1 MVSCSAI
8 FHPHDVAF
16 LLIDYKGGGMANL
29 FKDLP
34 HLLGTITN
42 LDGAQSM
49 RALVSINAELK
60 RRQRLFAENDVNHIN
75 QYQKKYKL
83 GEVSEPMPH
92 LFLISDEFAELKT
105 NQPDFMK
112 ELVSTA
118 RIGRSLGIHL
128 ILATQKPSGVVDD
141 QIWSNSRF
149 KLALKVADRSDSMEM
164 LKTPDAAEIT
174 QVGRGY
180 LQVGNNE
187 VYELFQSAWSGADY
201 QPDKDEQGIED
212 HTIYAINDIGQY
224 EILNEDLSGLDQAE
238 SIKEVPSELQAIVSK
253 LKALTERLSIQALP
267 QPWLPPLSK
276 EIFLQDLRPQGFK
289 DLWGQASGLVARLG
303 MVDIPSRQSQ
313 EVLEHDFEKDGHIA
327 LFSSPGM
334 GKSTFVQTLVMDL
347 ARQLTPEELHFYLL
361 DFGTNGLLPLR
372 DLPHTADL
380 LMAEDTEKLTKFM
393 RRIKDELAQR
403 KAAFS
408 RYAVPNLTLYR
419 QASGDELPV
428 IFLVLDNFD
437 GLKEA
442 SLGAEMET
450 LLQTLAREGASLGI
464 YLVLTAGRSG
474 ALRPGL
480 QASLKTRLALKLTDD
495 VESRTIVGRHQHV
508 MEEVPGRGLVHLE
521 EVEVFQV
528 ALPAYAKDS
537 FGLVQAVQ
545 DEAKSMAASWTGRRP
560 EGIPVMPES
569 LTFEEF
575 AGLASVQEAV
585 AGGELPIGLDFENV
599 ESVGL
604 NIGAMKHLLVFG
616 DQLSTVGRVMKH
628 IVTYSLSLLSEKEII
643 YVSSEQSSFNFT
655 SETIDRVIT
664 TEIGVEKL
672 LFQEIQQRK
681 TQSIRKVSFC
691 IIPDIIAFLEQ
702 TKMSYTDFIKL
713 YQESLKVGVQLII
726 GAQKSSLLKTD
737 LSIKYIKENLVT
749 AIVAQRLY
757 DQSIVQHKMTS
768 REETLKVDEVYLYHD
783 QDYQKVKISKQV
795 AE

>member
-1 MVSCSAI
+1 
-8 FHPHDVAF
+8 
-16 LLIDYKGGGMANL
+16 
-29 FKDLP
+29 
-34 HLLGTITN
+34 
-42 LDGAQSM
+42 
-49 RALVSINAELK
+49 
-60 RRQRLFAENDVNHIN
+60 
-75 QYQKKYKL
+75 
-83 GEVSEPMPH
+83 
-92 LFLISDEFAELKT
+92 
-105 NQPDFMK
+105 
-112 ELVSTA
+112 
-118 RIGRSLGIHL
+118 
-128 ILATQKPSGVVDD
+128 
-141 QIWSNSRF
+141 
-149 KLALKVADRSDSMEM
+149 
-164 LKTPDAAEIT
+164 
-174 QVGRGY
+174 
-180 LQVGNNE
+180 
-187 VYELFQSAWSGADY
+187 
-201 QPDKDEQGIED
+201 DKDEQGIED

-303 MVDIPSRQSQ
+303 MVDIPSCQSQ

-393 RRIKDELAQR
+393 RRIKDELAKR

-474 ALRPGL
+474 ALRPAL

-508 MEEVPGRGLVHLE
+508 MEEVPGRGLVHLD

-545 DEAKSMAASWTGRRP
+545 DEAKTMAASWTGALP

-569 LTFEEF
+569 LSFEEF

-604 NIGAMKHLLVFG
+604 KLEEMKSLTYMSDNNEALQALTIHLMKGMNRFAGGQFRMLLDVHQEFEDYQSTFSTYVGDEHLIAEMAIKMIAEIEKRQASGEHTAWIIMITDFERFVELTKLTIEQWTVIYETAHKVGIYLMIGGHYPYLGTSVNAMPKLIRTKTPWTLFAMRIS
-616 DQLSTVGRVMKH
+616 DQS
-628 IVTYSLSLLSEKEII
+628 
-643 YVSSEQSSFNFT
+643 
-655 SETIDRVIT
+655 
-664 TEIGVEKL
+664 
-672 LFQEIQQRK
+672 
-681 TQSIRKVSFC
+681 
-691 IIPDIIAFLEQ
+691 FLE
-702 TKMSYTDFIKL
+702 
-713 YQESLKVGVQLII
+713 
-726 GAQKSSLLKTD
+726 KT
-737 LSIKYIKENLVT
+737 YN
-749 AIVAQRLY
+749 
-757 DQSIVQHKMTS
+757 S
-768 REETLKVDEVYLYHD
+768 REPYLDIDEVYIHNRK
-783 QDYQKVKISKQV
+783 QYQKLKISREKG
-795 AE
+795 E

>member
-1 MVSCSAI
+1 M
-8 FHPHDVAF
+8 
-16 LLIDYKGGGMANL
+16 
-29 FKDLP
+29 
-34 HLLGTITN
+34 
-42 LDGAQSM
+42 
-49 RALVSINAELK
+49 
-60 RRQRLFAENDVNHIN
+60 
-75 QYQKKYKL
+75 
-83 GEVSEPMPH
+83 
-92 LFLISDEFAELKT
+92 
-105 NQPDFMK
+105 
-112 ELVSTA
+112 
-118 RIGRSLGIHL
+118 
-128 ILATQKPSGVVDD
+128 KPSGVVDD

-393 RRIKDELAQR
+393 RRIKEELAKR

-569 LTFEEF
+569 LSFEEF

-604 NIGAMKHLLVFG
+604 KLEEMKSLTYMSDNNEALQTLTIHLMKGMNRFAGGQFRMLLDVHQEFEDYQSTFSTYVG
-616 DQLSTVGRVMKH
+616 DEHLIAEMAVKM
-628 IVTYSLSLLSEKEII
+628 IAEIEKRQASGVHTAWIIMITDFERFVELTKLTIEQWTII
-643 YVSSEQSSFNFT
+643 YETAYKVGIYLMIGGHYPYLGTSVNAMPKLIRTKTPWTLFAMRISDQS
-655 SETIDRVIT
+655 
-664 TEIGVEKL
+664 
-672 LFQEIQQRK
+672 
-681 TQSIRKVSFC
+681 
-691 IIPDIIAFLEQ
+691 FLE
-702 TKMSYTDFIKL
+702 
-713 YQESLKVGVQLII
+713 
-726 GAQKSSLLKTD
+726 KT
-737 LSIKYIKENLVT
+737 YN
-749 AIVAQRLY
+749 
-757 DQSIVQHKMTS
+757 S
-768 REETLKVDEVYLYHD
+768 REPYLDIDEVYIHNRK
-783 QDYQKVKISKQV
+783 QYQKLKISREKG
-795 AE
+795 E

>member
-1 MVSCSAI
+1 M
-8 FHPHDVAF
+8 
-16 LLIDYKGGGMANL
+16 
-29 FKDLP
+29 
-34 HLLGTITN
+34 
-42 LDGAQSM
+42 
-49 RALVSINAELK
+49 
-60 RRQRLFAENDVNHIN
+60 
-75 QYQKKYKL
+75 
-83 GEVSEPMPH
+83 
-92 LFLISDEFAELKT
+92 
-105 NQPDFMK
+105 
-112 ELVSTA
+112 
-118 RIGRSLGIHL
+118 
-128 ILATQKPSGVVDD
+128 KPSGVVDD

-238 SIKEVPSELQAIVSK
+238 PIKEVPSELQAIVSK

-361 DFGTNGLLPLR
+361 DFGTNGLLPLI

-393 RRIKDELAQR
+393 RRIKEELAKR

-508 MEEVPGRGLVHLE
+508 MEEVPGRGLVHLD

-545 DEAKSMAASWTGRRP
+545 DEAKNMAASWTGRRP

-569 LTFEEF
+569 LSFEEF
-575 AGLASVQEAV
+575 AGLTSVQEAV

-604 NIGAMKHLLVFG
+604 KLEEMKSLTYMSDNNEALQTLTIHLMKGMNRFAGGQFRMLLDVHQEFEDYQSTFSTYVG
-616 DQLSTVGRVMKH
+616 DEHLIAEMAVKM
-628 IVTYSLSLLSEKEII
+628 IAEIEKRQASGVHTAWIIMITDFERFVELTKLTIEQWTII
-643 YVSSEQSSFNFT
+643 YETAYKVGIYLMIGGHYPYLGTSVNAMPKLIRTKTPWTLFAMRISDQS
-655 SETIDRVIT
+655 
-664 TEIGVEKL
+664 
-672 LFQEIQQRK
+672 
-681 TQSIRKVSFC
+681 
-691 IIPDIIAFLEQ
+691 FLE
-702 TKMSYTDFIKL
+702 
-713 YQESLKVGVQLII
+713 
-726 GAQKSSLLKTD
+726 KT
-737 LSIKYIKENLVT
+737 YN
-749 AIVAQRLY
+749 
-757 DQSIVQHKMTS
+757 S
-768 REETLKVDEVYLYHD
+768 REPYLDIDEVYIHNRK
-783 QDYQKVKISKQV
+783 QYQKLKISREKG
-795 AE
+795 E

>member
-1 MVSCSAI
+1 
-8 FHPHDVAF
+8 
-16 LLIDYKGGGMANL
+16 
-29 FKDLP
+29 
-34 HLLGTITN
+34 
-42 LDGAQSM
+42 
-49 RALVSINAELK
+49 
-60 RRQRLFAENDVNHIN
+60 
-75 QYQKKYKL
+75 
-83 GEVSEPMPH
+83 
-92 LFLISDEFAELKT
+92 
-105 NQPDFMK
+105 
-112 ELVSTA
+112 
-118 RIGRSLGIHL
+118 
-128 ILATQKPSGVVDD
+128 
-141 QIWSNSRF
+141 
-149 KLALKVADRSDSMEM
+149 
-164 LKTPDAAEIT
+164 
-174 QVGRGY
+174 
-180 LQVGNNE
+180 
-187 VYELFQSAWSGADY
+187 FQSAWSGADY

-289 DLWGQASGLVARLG
+289 DLWGEASGLVARLG

-313 EVLEHDFEKDGHIA
+313 EVLEHDFEKDGHMA

-347 ARQLTPEELHFYLL
+347 ARQLTPDELHIYLL

-508 MEEVPGRGLVHLE
+508 MEEVPGRGLVHLD

-569 LTFEEF
+569 LSFEEF

-604 NIGAMKHLLVFG
+604 KLEEMKSLTYMSDNNEALQTLTIHLMKGMNRFAGGQFRMLLDVHQEFEDYQSTFSTYVGDEHLIAEMAIKMIAEIEKRQVSGEHTAWIIMITDFERFVELTKLTIEQWTVIYETAHKVGIYLMIGGQYPYLGTSVNAMPKLIRTKTPWTLFAMRIS
-616 DQLSTVGRVMKH
+616 DQS
-628 IVTYSLSLLSEKEII
+628 
-643 YVSSEQSSFNFT
+643 
-655 SETIDRVIT
+655 
-664 TEIGVEKL
+664 
-672 LFQEIQQRK
+672 
-681 TQSIRKVSFC
+681 
-691 IIPDIIAFLEQ
+691 FLE
-702 TKMSYTDFIKL
+702 
-713 YQESLKVGVQLII
+713 
-726 GAQKSSLLKTD
+726 KT
-737 LSIKYIKENLVT
+737 YN
-749 AIVAQRLY
+749 
-757 DQSIVQHKMTS
+757 S
-768 REETLKVDEVYLYHD
+768 REPYLDIDEVYIHNRK
-783 QDYQKVKISKQV
+783 QYQKLKISREKG
-795 AE
+795 E

>member
-1 MVSCSAI
+1 M
-8 FHPHDVAF
+8 
-16 LLIDYKGGGMANL
+16 
-29 FKDLP
+29 
-34 HLLGTITN
+34 
-42 LDGAQSM
+42 
-49 RALVSINAELK
+49 
-60 RRQRLFAENDVNHIN
+60 
-75 QYQKKYKL
+75 
-83 GEVSEPMPH
+83 
-92 LFLISDEFAELKT
+92 
-105 NQPDFMK
+105 
-112 ELVSTA
+112 
-118 RIGRSLGIHL
+118 
-128 ILATQKPSGVVDD
+128 
-141 QIWSNSRF
+141 
-149 KLALKVADRSDSMEM
+149 
-164 LKTPDAAEIT
+164 
-174 QVGRGY
+174 
-180 LQVGNNE
+180 
-187 VYELFQSAWSGADY
+187 
-201 QPDKDEQGIED
+201 
-212 HTIYAINDIGQY
+212 
-224 EILNEDLSGLDQAE
+224 
-238 SIKEVPSELQAIVSK
+238 
-253 LKALTERLSIQALP
+253 
-267 QPWLPPLSK
+267 
-276 EIFLQDLRPQGFK
+276 
-289 DLWGQASGLVARLG
+289 WGQASGLVARLG

-393 RRIKDELAQR
+393 RRIKEELAKR

-508 MEEVPGRGLVHLE
+508 MEEVPGRGLVHLD

-545 DEAKSMAASWTGRRP
+545 DEAKTMAASWTGRRP

>member
-1 MVSCSAI
+1 
-8 FHPHDVAF
+8 
-16 LLIDYKGGGMANL
+16 
-29 FKDLP
+29 
-34 HLLGTITN
+34 
-42 LDGAQSM
+42 
-49 RALVSINAELK
+49 
-60 RRQRLFAENDVNHIN
+60 
-75 QYQKKYKL
+75 
-83 GEVSEPMPH
+83 
-92 LFLISDEFAELKT
+92 
-105 NQPDFMK
+105 
-112 ELVSTA
+112 
-118 RIGRSLGIHL
+118 IGRSLGIHL

-393 RRIKDELAQR
+393 RRIKEELAKR

-508 MEEVPGRGLVHLE
+508 MEEVPGRGLVHLD

-537 FGLVQAVQ
+537 FDLVQAVQ

-569 LTFEEF
+569 LSFEEF

-604 NIGAMKHLLVFG
+604 KLEEMKSLTYMSDNNEALQTLTIHLMKGMNRFAGGQFRMLLDVHQEFEDYQSTFSTYVGDEHLIAEMAVKMIAEIEKRQASGVHTAWIIMITDFERFVELTKLTIEQWTVIYETAYKVGIYLMIGGHYPYLGTSVNAMPKLIRTKTPWTLFAMRIS
-616 DQLSTVGRVMKH
+616 DQS
-628 IVTYSLSLLSEKEII
+628 
-643 YVSSEQSSFNFT
+643 
-655 SETIDRVIT
+655 
-664 TEIGVEKL
+664 
-672 LFQEIQQRK
+672 
-681 TQSIRKVSFC
+681 
-691 IIPDIIAFLEQ
+691 FLE
-702 TKMSYTDFIKL
+702 
-713 YQESLKVGVQLII
+713 
-726 GAQKSSLLKTD
+726 KT
-737 LSIKYIKENLVT
+737 YN
-749 AIVAQRLY
+749 
-757 DQSIVQHKMTS
+757 S
-768 REETLKVDEVYLYHD
+768 REPYLDIDEVYIHNRK
-783 QDYQKVKISKQV
+783 QYQKLKISREKG
-795 AE
+795 E

>member
-1 MVSCSAI
+1 
-8 FHPHDVAF
+8 
-16 LLIDYKGGGMANL
+16 
-29 FKDLP
+29 
-34 HLLGTITN
+34 
-42 LDGAQSM
+42 
-49 RALVSINAELK
+49 
-60 RRQRLFAENDVNHIN
+60 
-75 QYQKKYKL
+75 
-83 GEVSEPMPH
+83 
-92 LFLISDEFAELKT
+92 
-105 NQPDFMK
+105 
-112 ELVSTA
+112 
-118 RIGRSLGIHL
+118 
-128 ILATQKPSGVVDD
+128 SGVVDD

-238 SIKEVPSELQAIVSK
+238 SIKEVPSELQAIVGK

-393 RRIKDELAQR
+393 RRIKEELAKR

-508 MEEVPGRGLVHLE
+508 MEEVPGRGLVHLD

-569 LTFEEF
+569 LSFEEF

-604 NIGAMKHLLVFG
+604 KLEEMKSLTYMSDNNEALQTLTIHLMKGMNRFAGGQFRMLLDVHQEFEDYQSTFSTYVG
-616 DQLSTVGRVMKH
+616 DEHLIAEMAVKM
-628 IVTYSLSLLSEKEII
+628 IAEIEKRQASGVHTAWIIMITDFERFVELTKLTIEQWTII
-643 YVSSEQSSFNFT
+643 YETAYKVGIYLMIGGHYPYLGTSVNAMPKLIRTKTPWTLFAMRISDQS
-655 SETIDRVIT
+655 
-664 TEIGVEKL
+664 
-672 LFQEIQQRK
+672 
-681 TQSIRKVSFC
+681 
-691 IIPDIIAFLEQ
+691 FLE
-702 TKMSYTDFIKL
+702 
-713 YQESLKVGVQLII
+713 
-726 GAQKSSLLKTD
+726 KT
-737 LSIKYIKENLVT
+737 YN
-749 AIVAQRLY
+749 
-757 DQSIVQHKMTS
+757 S
-768 REETLKVDEVYLYHD
+768 REPYLDIDEVYIHNRK
-783 QDYQKVKISKQV
+783 QYQKLKISREKG
-795 AE
+795 E

>member
-1 MVSCSAI
+1 
-8 FHPHDVAF
+8 
-16 LLIDYKGGGMANL
+16 
-29 FKDLP
+29 
-34 HLLGTITN
+34 
-42 LDGAQSM
+42 
-49 RALVSINAELK
+49 
-60 RRQRLFAENDVNHIN
+60 
-75 QYQKKYKL
+75 
-83 GEVSEPMPH
+83 
-92 LFLISDEFAELKT
+92 
-105 NQPDFMK
+105 
-112 ELVSTA
+112 
-118 RIGRSLGIHL
+118 
-128 ILATQKPSGVVDD
+128 
-141 QIWSNSRF
+141 
-149 KLALKVADRSDSMEM
+149 
-164 LKTPDAAEIT
+164 
-174 QVGRGY
+174 
-180 LQVGNNE
+180 
-187 VYELFQSAWSGADY
+187 
-201 QPDKDEQGIED
+201 
-212 HTIYAINDIGQY
+212 
-224 EILNEDLSGLDQAE
+224 
-238 SIKEVPSELQAIVSK
+238 
-253 LKALTERLSIQALP
+253 
-267 QPWLPPLSK
+267 
-276 EIFLQDLRPQGFK
+276 
-289 DLWGQASGLVARLG
+289 
-303 MVDIPSRQSQ
+303 
-313 EVLEHDFEKDGHIA
+313 
-327 LFSSPGM
+327 M

-393 RRIKDELAQR
+393 RRIKDELAKR

-508 MEEVPGRGLVHLE
+508 MEEVPGRGLVHLD

-569 LTFEEF
+569 LSFEEF
-575 AGLASVQEAV
+575 AGLASVREAV

-599 ESVGL
+599 ESIGL

-628 IVTYSLSLLSEKEII
+628 IVTYSLSLLPEKEIV
-643 YVSSEQSSFNFT
+643 YVSSEQSTFNFT

-681 TQSIRKVSFC
+681 IQSIRKVSFC

-795 AE
+795 VE

>member
-1 MVSCSAI
+1 
-8 FHPHDVAF
+8 
-16 LLIDYKGGGMANL
+16 
-29 FKDLP
+29 
-34 HLLGTITN
+34 
-42 LDGAQSM
+42 
-49 RALVSINAELK
+49 
-60 RRQRLFAENDVNHIN
+60 
-75 QYQKKYKL
+75 
-83 GEVSEPMPH
+83 
-92 LFLISDEFAELKT
+92 
-105 NQPDFMK
+105 
-112 ELVSTA
+112 
-118 RIGRSLGIHL
+118 
-128 ILATQKPSGVVDD
+128 
-141 QIWSNSRF
+141 
-149 KLALKVADRSDSMEM
+149 
-164 LKTPDAAEIT
+164 
-174 QVGRGY
+174 
-180 LQVGNNE
+180 
-187 VYELFQSAWSGADY
+187 
-201 QPDKDEQGIED
+201 
-212 HTIYAINDIGQY
+212 
-224 EILNEDLSGLDQAE
+224 
-238 SIKEVPSELQAIVSK
+238 
-253 LKALTERLSIQALP
+253 
-267 QPWLPPLSK
+267 
-276 EIFLQDLRPQGFK
+276 
-289 DLWGQASGLVARLG
+289 
-303 MVDIPSRQSQ
+303 
-313 EVLEHDFEKDGHIA
+313 
-327 LFSSPGM
+327 M

-393 RRIKDELAQR
+393 RRIKEELAKR

-508 MEEVPGRGLVHLE
+508 MEEVPGRGLVHLD

-569 LTFEEF
+569 LSFEEF

-604 NIGAMKHLLVFG
+604 KLEEMKSLTYMSDNNEALQTLTIHLMKGMNRFAGGQFRMLLDVHQEFEDYQSTFSTYVGDEHLIAEMAVKMIAEIEKRQASGVHTAWIIMITDFERFVELTKLTIEQWTVIYETAYKVGIYLMIGGHYPYLGTSVNAMPKLIRTKTPWTLFAMRIS
-616 DQLSTVGRVMKH
+616 DQS
-628 IVTYSLSLLSEKEII
+628 
-643 YVSSEQSSFNFT
+643 
-655 SETIDRVIT
+655 
-664 TEIGVEKL
+664 
-672 LFQEIQQRK
+672 
-681 TQSIRKVSFC
+681 
-691 IIPDIIAFLEQ
+691 FLE
-702 TKMSYTDFIKL
+702 
-713 YQESLKVGVQLII
+713 
-726 GAQKSSLLKTD
+726 KT
-737 LSIKYIKENLVT
+737 YN
-749 AIVAQRLY
+749 
-757 DQSIVQHKMTS
+757 S
-768 REETLKVDEVYLYHD
+768 REPYLDIDEVYIHNRK
-783 QDYQKVKISKQV
+783 QYQKLKISREKG
-795 AE
+795 E

>member
-1 MVSCSAI
+1 M
-8 FHPHDVAF
+8 
-16 LLIDYKGGGMANL
+16 
-29 FKDLP
+29 
-34 HLLGTITN
+34 
-42 LDGAQSM
+42 
-49 RALVSINAELK
+49 
-60 RRQRLFAENDVNHIN
+60 
-75 QYQKKYKL
+75 
-83 GEVSEPMPH
+83 
-92 LFLISDEFAELKT
+92 
-105 NQPDFMK
+105 
-112 ELVSTA
+112 
-118 RIGRSLGIHL
+118 
-128 ILATQKPSGVVDD
+128 
-141 QIWSNSRF
+141 
-149 KLALKVADRSDSMEM
+149 
-164 LKTPDAAEIT
+164 
-174 QVGRGY
+174 
-180 LQVGNNE
+180 
-187 VYELFQSAWSGADY
+187 
-201 QPDKDEQGIED
+201 
-212 HTIYAINDIGQY
+212 
-224 EILNEDLSGLDQAE
+224 
-238 SIKEVPSELQAIVSK
+238 
-253 LKALTERLSIQALP
+253 TERLSIQALP

-393 RRIKDELAQR
+393 RRIKEELAKR

-569 LTFEEF
+569 LSFEEF

-604 NIGAMKHLLVFG
+604 KLEEMKSLTYMSDNNEALQTLTIHLMKGMNRFAGGQFRMLLDVHQEFEDYQSTFSTYVG
-616 DQLSTVGRVMKH
+616 DEHLIAEMAVKM
-628 IVTYSLSLLSEKEII
+628 IAEIEKRQASGVHTAWIIMITDFERFVELTKLTIEQWTII
-643 YVSSEQSSFNFT
+643 YETAYKVGIYLMIGGHYPYLGTSVNAMPKLIRTKTPWTLFAMRISDQS
-655 SETIDRVIT
+655 
-664 TEIGVEKL
+664 
-672 LFQEIQQRK
+672 
-681 TQSIRKVSFC
+681 
-691 IIPDIIAFLEQ
+691 FLE
-702 TKMSYTDFIKL
+702 
-713 YQESLKVGVQLII
+713 
-726 GAQKSSLLKTD
+726 KT
-737 LSIKYIKENLVT
+737 YN
-749 AIVAQRLY
+749 
-757 DQSIVQHKMTS
+757 S
-768 REETLKVDEVYLYHD
+768 REPYLDIDEVYIHNRK
-783 QDYQKVKISKQV
+783 QYQKLKISREKG
-795 AE
+795 E

>member
-1 MVSCSAI
+1 
-8 FHPHDVAF
+8 
-16 LLIDYKGGGMANL
+16 
-29 FKDLP
+29 
-34 HLLGTITN
+34 
-42 LDGAQSM
+42 
-49 RALVSINAELK
+49 
-60 RRQRLFAENDVNHIN
+60 
-75 QYQKKYKL
+75 
-83 GEVSEPMPH
+83 
-92 LFLISDEFAELKT
+92 
-105 NQPDFMK
+105 
-112 ELVSTA
+112 
-118 RIGRSLGIHL
+118 
-128 ILATQKPSGVVDD
+128 
-141 QIWSNSRF
+141 
-149 KLALKVADRSDSMEM
+149 
-164 LKTPDAAEIT
+164 
-174 QVGRGY
+174 
-180 LQVGNNE
+180 
-187 VYELFQSAWSGADY
+187 
-201 QPDKDEQGIED
+201 
-212 HTIYAINDIGQY
+212 
-224 EILNEDLSGLDQAE
+224 QAE

-393 RRIKDELAQR
+393 RRMKEELAKR

-474 ALRPGL
+474 ALRPAL

-508 MEEVPGRGLVHLE
+508 MEEVPGRGLVHLD

-569 LTFEEF
+569 LSFEEF

-604 NIGAMKHLLVFG
+604 KLEEMKSLTYMSDNNEALQTLTIHLMKGMNRFAGGQFRMLLDVHQEFEDYQSTFSTYVG
-616 DQLSTVGRVMKH
+616 DEHLIAEMAVKM
-628 IVTYSLSLLSEKEII
+628 IAEIEKRQASGVHTAWIIMITDFERFVELTKLTIEQWTII
-643 YVSSEQSSFNFT
+643 YETAYKVGIYLMIGGHYPYLGTSVNAMPKLIRTKTPWTLFAMRISDQS
-655 SETIDRVIT
+655 
-664 TEIGVEKL
+664 
-672 LFQEIQQRK
+672 
-681 TQSIRKVSFC
+681 
-691 IIPDIIAFLEQ
+691 FLE
-702 TKMSYTDFIKL
+702 
-713 YQESLKVGVQLII
+713 
-726 GAQKSSLLKTD
+726 KT
-737 LSIKYIKENLVT
+737 YN
-749 AIVAQRLY
+749 
-757 DQSIVQHKMTS
+757 S
-768 REETLKVDEVYLYHD
+768 REPYLDIDEVYIHNRK
-783 QDYQKVKISKQV
+783 QYQKLKISREKG
-795 AE
+795 E

>member
-1 MVSCSAI
+1 M
-8 FHPHDVAF
+8 
-16 LLIDYKGGGMANL
+16 
-29 FKDLP
+29 
-34 HLLGTITN
+34 
-42 LDGAQSM
+42 
-49 RALVSINAELK
+49 
-60 RRQRLFAENDVNHIN
+60 
-75 QYQKKYKL
+75 
-83 GEVSEPMPH
+83 
-92 LFLISDEFAELKT
+92 
-105 NQPDFMK
+105 
-112 ELVSTA
+112 
-118 RIGRSLGIHL
+118 
-128 ILATQKPSGVVDD
+128 KPSGVVDD

-276 EIFLQDLRPQGFK
+276 EIFLQDLRPQDFK

-393 RRIKDELAQR
+393 RRMKEELAKR

-495 VESRTIVGRHQHV
+495 IESRTIVGRHQHV

-569 LTFEEF
+569 LSFEEF
-575 AGLASVQEAV
+575 AGLTSVQEAV

-604 NIGAMKHLLVFG
+604 KLEEMKGLTYMSDNNEALQTLTIHLMKGMNRFAGGQFRMLLDVHQEFEEYQSTFSTYVGDEHLIAEMAIKMIAEIEKRQVSGEHTAWIIMITDFERFVELTKLTIEQWTVIYETAHKVGIYLMIGGHYPYLGTSVNAMPKLIRTKTPWTLFAMRIS
-616 DQLSTVGRVMKH
+616 DQS
-628 IVTYSLSLLSEKEII
+628 
-643 YVSSEQSSFNFT
+643 
-655 SETIDRVIT
+655 
-664 TEIGVEKL
+664 
-672 LFQEIQQRK
+672 
-681 TQSIRKVSFC
+681 
-691 IIPDIIAFLEQ
+691 FLE
-702 TKMSYTDFIKL
+702 
-713 YQESLKVGVQLII
+713 
-726 GAQKSSLLKTD
+726 KT
-737 LSIKYIKENLVT
+737 YN
-749 AIVAQRLY
+749 
-757 DQSIVQHKMTS
+757 S
-768 REETLKVDEVYLYHD
+768 REPYLDIDEVYIHNRK
-783 QDYQKVKISKQV
+783 QYQKLKISREKG
-795 AE
+795 E

>member
-1 MVSCSAI
+1 
-8 FHPHDVAF
+8 
-16 LLIDYKGGGMANL
+16 
-29 FKDLP
+29 
-34 HLLGTITN
+34 
-42 LDGAQSM
+42 
-49 RALVSINAELK
+49 
-60 RRQRLFAENDVNHIN
+60 
-75 QYQKKYKL
+75 
-83 GEVSEPMPH
+83 
-92 LFLISDEFAELKT
+92 
-105 NQPDFMK
+105 
-112 ELVSTA
+112 
-118 RIGRSLGIHL
+118 
-128 ILATQKPSGVVDD
+128 
-141 QIWSNSRF
+141 
-149 KLALKVADRSDSMEM
+149 
-164 LKTPDAAEIT
+164 
-174 QVGRGY
+174 
-180 LQVGNNE
+180 
-187 VYELFQSAWSGADY
+187 
-201 QPDKDEQGIED
+201 
-212 HTIYAINDIGQY
+212 
-224 EILNEDLSGLDQAE
+224 SGLDQAE

-393 RRIKDELAQR
+393 RRIKEELAKR

-508 MEEVPGRGLVHLE
+508 MEEVPGRGLVHLD

-545 DEAKSMAASWTGRRP
+545 DEAKTMAASWTGALP

-569 LTFEEF
+569 LSFEEF
-575 AGLASVQEAV
+575 SGLASVQEAV

-604 NIGAMKHLLVFG
+604 KLEEMKSLTYMSDNNEALQTLTIHLMKGMNRFAGGQFRMLLDVHQEFEDYQSTFSTYVGDEHLIAEMAVKMIAEIEKRQASGVHTAWIIMITDFERFVELTKLTIEQWTVIYETAYKVGIYLMIGGHYPYLGTSVNAMPKLIRTKTPWTLFAMRIS
-616 DQLSTVGRVMKH
+616 DQS
-628 IVTYSLSLLSEKEII
+628 
-643 YVSSEQSSFNFT
+643 
-655 SETIDRVIT
+655 
-664 TEIGVEKL
+664 
-672 LFQEIQQRK
+672 
-681 TQSIRKVSFC
+681 
-691 IIPDIIAFLEQ
+691 FLE
-702 TKMSYTDFIKL
+702 
-713 YQESLKVGVQLII
+713 
-726 GAQKSSLLKTD
+726 KT
-737 LSIKYIKENLVT
+737 YN
-749 AIVAQRLY
+749 
-757 DQSIVQHKMTS
+757 S
-768 REETLKVDEVYLYHD
+768 REPYLDIDEVYIHNRK
-783 QDYQKVKISKQV
+783 QYQKLKISREKG
-795 AE
+795 E

>member
-1 MVSCSAI
+1 
-8 FHPHDVAF
+8 
-16 LLIDYKGGGMANL
+16 
-29 FKDLP
+29 
-34 HLLGTITN
+34 
-42 LDGAQSM
+42 
-49 RALVSINAELK
+49 
-60 RRQRLFAENDVNHIN
+60 
-75 QYQKKYKL
+75 
-83 GEVSEPMPH
+83 
-92 LFLISDEFAELKT
+92 
-105 NQPDFMK
+105 
-112 ELVSTA
+112 
-118 RIGRSLGIHL
+118 
-128 ILATQKPSGVVDD
+128 
-141 QIWSNSRF
+141 
-149 KLALKVADRSDSMEM
+149 
-164 LKTPDAAEIT
+164 
-174 QVGRGY
+174 
-180 LQVGNNE
+180 
-187 VYELFQSAWSGADY
+187 
-201 QPDKDEQGIED
+201 
-212 HTIYAINDIGQY
+212 
-224 EILNEDLSGLDQAE
+224 LSGLDQAE

-253 LKALTERLSIQALP
+253 LKALTERLSIQALL

-393 RRIKDELAQR
+393 RRMKEELAQR

-508 MEEVPGRGLVHLE
+508 MEEVPGRGLVPLD

-569 LTFEEF
+569 LSFEEF

-604 NIGAMKHLLVFG
+604 KLEEMKSLTYMSDNNEALQTLTIHLMKGMNRFAGGQFRMLLDVHQEFEDYQSTFSTYVGDEHLIAEMAVKMIAEIEKRQASGVHTAWIIMITDFERFVELTKLTIEQWTVIYETAYKVGIYLMIGGHYSYLGTSVNAMPKLIRTKTPWTLFAMRIS
-616 DQLSTVGRVMKH
+616 DQS
-628 IVTYSLSLLSEKEII
+628 
-643 YVSSEQSSFNFT
+643 
-655 SETIDRVIT
+655 
-664 TEIGVEKL
+664 
-672 LFQEIQQRK
+672 
-681 TQSIRKVSFC
+681 
-691 IIPDIIAFLEQ
+691 FLE
-702 TKMSYTDFIKL
+702 
-713 YQESLKVGVQLII
+713 
-726 GAQKSSLLKTD
+726 KT
-737 LSIKYIKENLVT
+737 YN
-749 AIVAQRLY
+749 
-757 DQSIVQHKMTS
+757 S
-768 REETLKVDEVYLYHD
+768 REPYLDIDEVYIHNRK
-783 QDYQKVKISKQV
+783 QYQKLKISREKG
-795 AE
+795 E

>member
-1 MVSCSAI
+1 
-8 FHPHDVAF
+8 
-16 LLIDYKGGGMANL
+16 
-29 FKDLP
+29 
-34 HLLGTITN
+34 
-42 LDGAQSM
+42 
-49 RALVSINAELK
+49 
-60 RRQRLFAENDVNHIN
+60 
-75 QYQKKYKL
+75 
-83 GEVSEPMPH
+83 
-92 LFLISDEFAELKT
+92 
-105 NQPDFMK
+105 
-112 ELVSTA
+112 
-118 RIGRSLGIHL
+118 
-128 ILATQKPSGVVDD
+128 
-141 QIWSNSRF
+141 
-149 KLALKVADRSDSMEM
+149 
-164 LKTPDAAEIT
+164 
-174 QVGRGY
+174 
-180 LQVGNNE
+180 
-187 VYELFQSAWSGADY
+187 
-201 QPDKDEQGIED
+201 
-212 HTIYAINDIGQY
+212 
-224 EILNEDLSGLDQAE
+224 
-238 SIKEVPSELQAIVSK
+238 
-253 LKALTERLSIQALP
+253 
-267 QPWLPPLSK
+267 
-276 EIFLQDLRPQGFK
+276 FK

-393 RRIKDELAQR
+393 RRMKDELAQR

-508 MEEVPGRGLVHLE
+508 MEEVPGRGLVHLD

-569 LTFEEF
+569 LSFEEF
-575 AGLASVQEAV
+575 SGLASVREAV

-604 NIGAMKHLLVFG
+604 KLEEMKGLTYMSDNNEALQTLTIHLMKGMNRFAGGQFRMLLDVHQEFEEYQSTFSTYVGDEHLIAEMAIKMIAEIEKRQVSGEHTAWIIMITDFERFVELTKLTIEQWTVIYETAHKVGIYLMIGGHYPYLGTSVNAMPKLIRTKTPWTLFAMRIS
-616 DQLSTVGRVMKH
+616 DQS
-628 IVTYSLSLLSEKEII
+628 
-643 YVSSEQSSFNFT
+643 
-655 SETIDRVIT
+655 
-664 TEIGVEKL
+664 
-672 LFQEIQQRK
+672 
-681 TQSIRKVSFC
+681 
-691 IIPDIIAFLEQ
+691 FLE
-702 TKMSYTDFIKL
+702 
-713 YQESLKVGVQLII
+713 
-726 GAQKSSLLKTD
+726 KT
-737 LSIKYIKENLVT
+737 YN
-749 AIVAQRLY
+749 
-757 DQSIVQHKMTS
+757 S
-768 REETLKVDEVYLYHD
+768 REPYLDIDEVYIHNRK
-783 QDYQKVKISKQV
+783 QYQKLKISREKG
-795 AE
+795 E

>member
-1 MVSCSAI
+1 
-8 FHPHDVAF
+8 
-16 LLIDYKGGGMANL
+16 
-29 FKDLP
+29 
-34 HLLGTITN
+34 
-42 LDGAQSM
+42 
-49 RALVSINAELK
+49 
-60 RRQRLFAENDVNHIN
+60 
-75 QYQKKYKL
+75 
-83 GEVSEPMPH
+83 MPH

-393 RRIKDELAQR
+393 RRIKEELAKR

-569 LTFEEF
+569 LSFEEF

-604 NIGAMKHLLVFG
+604 KLEEMKSLTYMSDNNEALQTLTIHLMKGMNRFAGGQFRMLLDVHQEFEDYQSTFSTYVG
-616 DQLSTVGRVMKH
+616 DEHLIAEMAVKM
-628 IVTYSLSLLSEKEII
+628 IAEIEKRQASGVHTAWIIMITDFERFVELTKLTIEQWTII
-643 YVSSEQSSFNFT
+643 YETAYKVGIYLMIGGHYPYLGTSVNAMPKLIRTKTPWTLFAMRISDQS
-655 SETIDRVIT
+655 
-664 TEIGVEKL
+664 
-672 LFQEIQQRK
+672 
-681 TQSIRKVSFC
+681 
-691 IIPDIIAFLEQ
+691 FLE
-702 TKMSYTDFIKL
+702 
-713 YQESLKVGVQLII
+713 
-726 GAQKSSLLKTD
+726 KT
-737 LSIKYIKENLVT
+737 YN
-749 AIVAQRLY
+749 
-757 DQSIVQHKMTS
+757 S
-768 REETLKVDEVYLYHD
+768 REPYLDIDEVYIHNRK
-783 QDYQKVKISKQV
+783 QYQKLKISREKG
-795 AE
+795 E

>member
-1 MVSCSAI
+1 
-8 FHPHDVAF
+8 
-16 LLIDYKGGGMANL
+16 
-29 FKDLP
+29 
-34 HLLGTITN
+34 
-42 LDGAQSM
+42 
-49 RALVSINAELK
+49 
-60 RRQRLFAENDVNHIN
+60 
-75 QYQKKYKL
+75 
-83 GEVSEPMPH
+83 
-92 LFLISDEFAELKT
+92 
-105 NQPDFMK
+105 
-112 ELVSTA
+112 
-118 RIGRSLGIHL
+118 
-128 ILATQKPSGVVDD
+128 
-141 QIWSNSRF
+141 
-149 KLALKVADRSDSMEM
+149 
-164 LKTPDAAEIT
+164 
-174 QVGRGY
+174 
-180 LQVGNNE
+180 
-187 VYELFQSAWSGADY
+187 
-201 QPDKDEQGIED
+201 EQGIED

-393 RRIKDELAQR
+393 RRIKEELAKR

-569 LTFEEF
+569 LSFEEF

-604 NIGAMKHLLVFG
+604 KLEEMKSLTYMSDNNEALQTLTIHLMKGMNRFAGGQFRMLLDVHQEFEDYQSTFSTYVG
-616 DQLSTVGRVMKH
+616 DEHLIAEMAVKM
-628 IVTYSLSLLSEKEII
+628 IAEIEKRQASGVHTAWIIMITDFERFVELTKLTIEQWTII
-643 YVSSEQSSFNFT
+643 YETAYKVGIYLMIGGHYPYLGTSVNAMPKLIRTKTPWTLFAMRISDQS
-655 SETIDRVIT
+655 
-664 TEIGVEKL
+664 
-672 LFQEIQQRK
+672 
-681 TQSIRKVSFC
+681 
-691 IIPDIIAFLEQ
+691 FLE
-702 TKMSYTDFIKL
+702 
-713 YQESLKVGVQLII
+713 
-726 GAQKSSLLKTD
+726 KT
-737 LSIKYIKENLVT
+737 YN
-749 AIVAQRLY
+749 
-757 DQSIVQHKMTS
+757 S
-768 REETLKVDEVYLYHD
+768 REPYLDIDEVYIHNRK
-783 QDYQKVKISKQV
+783 QYQKLKISREKG
-795 AE
+795 E

>member
-1 MVSCSAI
+1 
-8 FHPHDVAF
+8 
-16 LLIDYKGGGMANL
+16 
-29 FKDLP
+29 
-34 HLLGTITN
+34 
-42 LDGAQSM
+42 
-49 RALVSINAELK
+49 
-60 RRQRLFAENDVNHIN
+60 
-75 QYQKKYKL
+75 
-83 GEVSEPMPH
+83 
-92 LFLISDEFAELKT
+92 
-105 NQPDFMK
+105 
-112 ELVSTA
+112 
-118 RIGRSLGIHL
+118 
-128 ILATQKPSGVVDD
+128 
-141 QIWSNSRF
+141 
-149 KLALKVADRSDSMEM
+149 
-164 LKTPDAAEIT
+164 
-174 QVGRGY
+174 
-180 LQVGNNE
+180 
-187 VYELFQSAWSGADY
+187 
-201 QPDKDEQGIED
+201 
-212 HTIYAINDIGQY
+212 
-224 EILNEDLSGLDQAE
+224 
-238 SIKEVPSELQAIVSK
+238 K

-393 RRIKDELAQR
+393 RRIKEELAKR

-569 LTFEEF
+569 LSFEEF

-604 NIGAMKHLLVFG
+604 KLEEMKSLTYMSDNNEALQTLTIHLMKGMNRFAGGQFRMLLDVHQEFEDYQSTFSTYVG
-616 DQLSTVGRVMKH
+616 DEHLIAEMAVKM
-628 IVTYSLSLLSEKEII
+628 IAEIEKRQASGVHTAWIIMITDFERFVELTKLTIEQWTII
-643 YVSSEQSSFNFT
+643 YETAYKVGIYLMIGGHYPYLGTSVNAMPKLIRTKTPWTLFAMRISDQS
-655 SETIDRVIT
+655 
-664 TEIGVEKL
+664 
-672 LFQEIQQRK
+672 
-681 TQSIRKVSFC
+681 
-691 IIPDIIAFLEQ
+691 FLE
-702 TKMSYTDFIKL
+702 
-713 YQESLKVGVQLII
+713 
-726 GAQKSSLLKTD
+726 KT
-737 LSIKYIKENLVT
+737 YN
-749 AIVAQRLY
+749 
-757 DQSIVQHKMTS
+757 S
-768 REETLKVDEVYLYHD
+768 REPYLDIDEVYIHNRK
-783 QDYQKVKISKQV
+783 QYQKLKISREKG
-795 AE
+795 E

>member
-1 MVSCSAI
+1 M
-8 FHPHDVAF
+8 
-16 LLIDYKGGGMANL
+16 
-29 FKDLP
+29 
-34 HLLGTITN
+34 
-42 LDGAQSM
+42 
-49 RALVSINAELK
+49 
-60 RRQRLFAENDVNHIN
+60 
-75 QYQKKYKL
+75 
-83 GEVSEPMPH
+83 
-92 LFLISDEFAELKT
+92 
-105 NQPDFMK
+105 
-112 ELVSTA
+112 
-118 RIGRSLGIHL
+118 
-128 ILATQKPSGVVDD
+128 KPSGVVDD

-393 RRIKDELAQR
+393 RRIKEELAKR

-508 MEEVPGRGLVHLE
+508 MEEVPGRGLVHLD

-569 LTFEEF
+569 LSFEEF

-585 AGGELPIGLDFENV
+585 AGGELPIGLDFEDV

-604 NIGAMKHLLVFG
+604 KLEEMKSLTYMSDNNEALQTLTIHLMKGMNRFAGGQFRMLLDVHQEFEDYQSTFSTYVG
-616 DQLSTVGRVMKH
+616 DEHLIAEMAVKM
-628 IVTYSLSLLSEKEII
+628 IAEIEKRQASGVHTAWIIMITDFERFVELTKLTIEQWTII
-643 YVSSEQSSFNFT
+643 YETTYKVGIYLMIGGHYPYLGTSVNAMPKLIRTKTPWTLFAMRISDQS
-655 SETIDRVIT
+655 
-664 TEIGVEKL
+664 
-672 LFQEIQQRK
+672 
-681 TQSIRKVSFC
+681 
-691 IIPDIIAFLEQ
+691 FLE
-702 TKMSYTDFIKL
+702 
-713 YQESLKVGVQLII
+713 
-726 GAQKSSLLKTD
+726 KT
-737 LSIKYIKENLVT
+737 YN
-749 AIVAQRLY
+749 
-757 DQSIVQHKMTS
+757 S
-768 REETLKVDEVYLYHD
+768 REPYLDIDEVYIHNRK
-783 QDYQKVKISKQV
+783 QYQKLKISREKG
-795 AE
+795 E

>member
-1 MVSCSAI
+1 
-8 FHPHDVAF
+8 
-16 LLIDYKGGGMANL
+16 
-29 FKDLP
+29 
-34 HLLGTITN
+34 
-42 LDGAQSM
+42 
-49 RALVSINAELK
+49 
-60 RRQRLFAENDVNHIN
+60 
-75 QYQKKYKL
+75 
-83 GEVSEPMPH
+83 
-92 LFLISDEFAELKT
+92 
-105 NQPDFMK
+105 
-112 ELVSTA
+112 

-393 RRIKDELAQR
+393 RRIKEELAKR

-508 MEEVPGRGLVHLE
+508 MEEVPGRGLVHLD

-537 FGLVQAVQ
+537 FDLVQAVQ

-569 LTFEEF
+569 LSFEEF

-604 NIGAMKHLLVFG
+604 KLEEMKSLTYMSDNNEALQTLTIHLMKGMNRFAGGQFRMLLDVHQEFEDYQSTFSTYVGDEHLIAEMAVKMIAEIEKRQASGVHTAWIIMITDFERFVELTKLTIEQWTVIYETAYKVGIYLMIGGHYPYLGTSVNAMPKLIRTKTPWTLFAMRIS
-616 DQLSTVGRVMKH
+616 DQS
-628 IVTYSLSLLSEKEII
+628 
-643 YVSSEQSSFNFT
+643 
-655 SETIDRVIT
+655 
-664 TEIGVEKL
+664 
-672 LFQEIQQRK
+672 
-681 TQSIRKVSFC
+681 
-691 IIPDIIAFLEQ
+691 FLE
-702 TKMSYTDFIKL
+702 
-713 YQESLKVGVQLII
+713 
-726 GAQKSSLLKTD
+726 KT
-737 LSIKYIKENLVT
+737 YN
-749 AIVAQRLY
+749 
-757 DQSIVQHKMTS
+757 S
-768 REETLKVDEVYLYHD
+768 REPYLDIDEVYIHNRK
-783 QDYQKVKISKQV
+783 QYQKLKISREKG
-795 AE
+795 E

>member
-1 MVSCSAI
+1 
-8 FHPHDVAF
+8 
-16 LLIDYKGGGMANL
+16 
-29 FKDLP
+29 
-34 HLLGTITN
+34 
-42 LDGAQSM
+42 
-49 RALVSINAELK
+49 
-60 RRQRLFAENDVNHIN
+60 
-75 QYQKKYKL
+75 
-83 GEVSEPMPH
+83 
-92 LFLISDEFAELKT
+92 
-105 NQPDFMK
+105 
-112 ELVSTA
+112 
-118 RIGRSLGIHL
+118 
-128 ILATQKPSGVVDD
+128 
-141 QIWSNSRF
+141 
-149 KLALKVADRSDSMEM
+149 
-164 LKTPDAAEIT
+164 EIT

-313 EVLEHDFEKDGHIA
+313 EVLEHDFEKDGHMT

-393 RRIKDELAQR
+393 RRMKDELAKR

-474 ALRPGL
+474 ALRPAL

-508 MEEVPGRGLVHLE
+508 MEEVPGRGLVHLD

-528 ALPAYAKDS
+528 ALPTYAKDS

-545 DEAKSMAASWTGRRP
+545 DEAKTMAASWTGALP

-569 LTFEEF
+569 LSFEEF

-604 NIGAMKHLLVFG
+604 KLEEMKSLTYMSDNNEALQTLTIHLMKGMNRFAGGQFRMLLDVHQEFEDYQSTFSTYVGDEHLIAEMAVKMIAEIEKRQASGVHTAWIIMITDFERFVELTKLTIEQWTVIYETAYKVGIYLMIGGHYPYLGTSVNAMPKLIRTKTPWTLFAMRIS
-616 DQLSTVGRVMKH
+616 DQS
-628 IVTYSLSLLSEKEII
+628 
-643 YVSSEQSSFNFT
+643 
-655 SETIDRVIT
+655 
-664 TEIGVEKL
+664 
-672 LFQEIQQRK
+672 
-681 TQSIRKVSFC
+681 
-691 IIPDIIAFLEQ
+691 FLE
-702 TKMSYTDFIKL
+702 
-713 YQESLKVGVQLII
+713 
-726 GAQKSSLLKTD
+726 KT
-737 LSIKYIKENLVT
+737 YN
-749 AIVAQRLY
+749 
-757 DQSIVQHKMTS
+757 S
-768 REETLKVDEVYLYHD
+768 REPYLDIDEVYIHNRK
-783 QDYQKVKISKQV
+783 QYQKLKISREKG
-795 AE
+795 E

>member
-1 MVSCSAI
+1 
-8 FHPHDVAF
+8 
-16 LLIDYKGGGMANL
+16 
-29 FKDLP
+29 
-34 HLLGTITN
+34 
-42 LDGAQSM
+42 
-49 RALVSINAELK
+49 
-60 RRQRLFAENDVNHIN
+60 
-75 QYQKKYKL
+75 
-83 GEVSEPMPH
+83 
-92 LFLISDEFAELKT
+92 
-105 NQPDFMK
+105 
-112 ELVSTA
+112 
-118 RIGRSLGIHL
+118 
-128 ILATQKPSGVVDD
+128 
-141 QIWSNSRF
+141 
-149 KLALKVADRSDSMEM
+149 
-164 LKTPDAAEIT
+164 
-174 QVGRGY
+174 
-180 LQVGNNE
+180 QVGNNE

-393 RRIKDELAQR
+393 RRIKEELAKR

-508 MEEVPGRGLVHLE
+508 MEEVPGRGLVHLD

-545 DEAKSMAASWTGRRP
+545 DEAKNMAASWTGRRP

-569 LTFEEF
+569 LSFEEF
-575 AGLASVQEAV
+575 AGLTSVQEAV

-604 NIGAMKHLLVFG
+604 KLEEMKSLTYMSDNNEALQTLTIHLMKGMNRFAGGQFRMLLDVHQEFEDYQSTFSTYVGDEHLIAEMAVKMIAEIEKRQASGVHTAWIIMITDFERFVELTKLTIEQWTVIYETAYKVGIYLMIGGHYPYLGTSVNAMPKLIRTKTPWTLFAMRIS
-616 DQLSTVGRVMKH
+616 DQS
-628 IVTYSLSLLSEKEII
+628 
-643 YVSSEQSSFNFT
+643 
-655 SETIDRVIT
+655 
-664 TEIGVEKL
+664 
-672 LFQEIQQRK
+672 
-681 TQSIRKVSFC
+681 
-691 IIPDIIAFLEQ
+691 FLE
-702 TKMSYTDFIKL
+702 
-713 YQESLKVGVQLII
+713 
-726 GAQKSSLLKTD
+726 KT
-737 LSIKYIKENLVT
+737 YN
-749 AIVAQRLY
+749 
-757 DQSIVQHKMTS
+757 S
-768 REETLKVDEVYLYHD
+768 REPYLDIDEVYIHNRK
-783 QDYQKVKISKQV
+783 QYQKLKISREKG
-795 AE
+795 E

>member
-1 MVSCSAI
+1 
-8 FHPHDVAF
+8 
-16 LLIDYKGGGMANL
+16 
-29 FKDLP
+29 
-34 HLLGTITN
+34 
-42 LDGAQSM
+42 
-49 RALVSINAELK
+49 
-60 RRQRLFAENDVNHIN
+60 
-75 QYQKKYKL
+75 
-83 GEVSEPMPH
+83 
-92 LFLISDEFAELKT
+92 
-105 NQPDFMK
+105 
-112 ELVSTA
+112 
-118 RIGRSLGIHL
+118 L

-393 RRIKDELAQR
+393 RRIKEELAKR

-569 LTFEEF
+569 LSFEEF

-604 NIGAMKHLLVFG
+604 KLEEMKSLTYMSDNNEALQTLTIHLMKGMNRFAGGQFRMLLDVHQEFEDYQSTFSTYVG
-616 DQLSTVGRVMKH
+616 DEHLIAEMAVKM
-628 IVTYSLSLLSEKEII
+628 IAEIEKRQASGVHTAWIIMITDFERFVELTKLTIEQWTII
-643 YVSSEQSSFNFT
+643 YETAYKVGIYLMIGGHYPYLGTSVNAMPKLIRTKTPWTLFAMRISDQS
-655 SETIDRVIT
+655 
-664 TEIGVEKL
+664 
-672 LFQEIQQRK
+672 
-681 TQSIRKVSFC
+681 
-691 IIPDIIAFLEQ
+691 FLE
-702 TKMSYTDFIKL
+702 
-713 YQESLKVGVQLII
+713 
-726 GAQKSSLLKTD
+726 KT
-737 LSIKYIKENLVT
+737 YN
-749 AIVAQRLY
+749 
-757 DQSIVQHKMTS
+757 S
-768 REETLKVDEVYLYHD
+768 REPYLDIDEVYIHNRK
-783 QDYQKVKISKQV
+783 QYQKLKISREKG
-795 AE
+795 E

>member
-1 MVSCSAI
+1 
-8 FHPHDVAF
+8 
-16 LLIDYKGGGMANL
+16 
-29 FKDLP
+29 
-34 HLLGTITN
+34 
-42 LDGAQSM
+42 
-49 RALVSINAELK
+49 
-60 RRQRLFAENDVNHIN
+60 
-75 QYQKKYKL
+75 
-83 GEVSEPMPH
+83 
-92 LFLISDEFAELKT
+92 
-105 NQPDFMK
+105 
-112 ELVSTA
+112 
-118 RIGRSLGIHL
+118 
-128 ILATQKPSGVVDD
+128 ATQKPSGVVDD

-393 RRIKDELAQR
+393 RRIKEELAKR

-508 MEEVPGRGLVHLE
+508 MEEVPGRGLVHLD

-545 DEAKSMAASWTGRRP
+545 DEAKNMAASWTGRRP

-569 LTFEEF
+569 LSFEEF

-604 NIGAMKHLLVFG
+604 KLEEMKSLTYMSDNNEALQTLTIHLMKGMNRFAGGQFRMLLDVHQEFEDYQSTFSTYVGDEHLIAEMAVKMIAEIEKRQASGVHTAWIIMITDFERFVELTKLTIEQWTVIYETAYKVGIYLMIGGHYPYLGTSVNAMPKLIRTKTPWTLFAMRIS
-616 DQLSTVGRVMKH
+616 DQS
-628 IVTYSLSLLSEKEII
+628 
-643 YVSSEQSSFNFT
+643 
-655 SETIDRVIT
+655 
-664 TEIGVEKL
+664 
-672 LFQEIQQRK
+672 
-681 TQSIRKVSFC
+681 
-691 IIPDIIAFLEQ
+691 FLE
-702 TKMSYTDFIKL
+702 
-713 YQESLKVGVQLII
+713 
-726 GAQKSSLLKTD
+726 KT
-737 LSIKYIKENLVT
+737 YN
-749 AIVAQRLY
+749 
-757 DQSIVQHKMTS
+757 S
-768 REETLKVDEVYLYHD
+768 REPYLDIDEVYIHNRK
-783 QDYQKVKISKQV
+783 QYQKLKISREKG
-795 AE
+795 E

>member
-1 MVSCSAI
+1 
-8 FHPHDVAF
+8 
-16 LLIDYKGGGMANL
+16 
-29 FKDLP
+29 
-34 HLLGTITN
+34 
-42 LDGAQSM
+42 
-49 RALVSINAELK
+49 
-60 RRQRLFAENDVNHIN
+60 
-75 QYQKKYKL
+75 
-83 GEVSEPMPH
+83 
-92 LFLISDEFAELKT
+92 
-105 NQPDFMK
+105 
-112 ELVSTA
+112 
-118 RIGRSLGIHL
+118 
-128 ILATQKPSGVVDD
+128 
-141 QIWSNSRF
+141 
-149 KLALKVADRSDSMEM
+149 MEM

-393 RRIKDELAQR
+393 RRIKEELAKR

-569 LTFEEF
+569 LSFEEF

-604 NIGAMKHLLVFG
+604 KLDRFKHLVY
-616 DQLSTVGRVMKH
+616 LSDR
-628 IVTYSLSLLSEKEII
+628 E
-643 YVSSEQSSFNFT
+643 EQ
-655 SETIDRVIT
+655 VQA
-664 TEIGVEKL
+664 IGEH
-672 LFQEIQQRK
+672 
-681 TQSIRKVSFC
+681 
-691 IIPDIIAFLEQ
+691 
-702 TKMSYTDFIKL
+702 
-713 YQESLKVGVQLII
+713 
-726 GAQKSSLLKTD
+726 LLKTMQELTSYQVMLID
-737 LSIKYIKENLVT
+737 TAGTFAHHQGNCKTYLSGQSLISDMAEQLLYELERRQAEGFTEHFFVVISNYESFLSMTGASQDKMALLLSQGPQVGLHLVVGGLYNFIGVKT
-749 AIVAQRLY
+749 DAAVKVLREQAQQFLFGMKLN
-757 DQSIVQHKMTS
+757 DQSIVD
-768 REETLKVDEVYLYHD
+768 KVYNSKESHPAMDEVYLHNRSQYD
-783 QDYQKVKISKQV
+783 LIKISQWKG
-795 AE
+795 EG

>member
-1 MVSCSAI
+1 M
-8 FHPHDVAF
+8 
-16 LLIDYKGGGMANL
+16 
-29 FKDLP
+29 
-34 HLLGTITN
+34 
-42 LDGAQSM
+42 
-49 RALVSINAELK
+49 
-60 RRQRLFAENDVNHIN
+60 
-75 QYQKKYKL
+75 
-83 GEVSEPMPH
+83 
-92 LFLISDEFAELKT
+92 
-105 NQPDFMK
+105 
-112 ELVSTA
+112 
-118 RIGRSLGIHL
+118 
-128 ILATQKPSGVVDD
+128 KPSGVVDD

-327 LFSSPGM
+327 LFSSPSM

-393 RRIKDELAQR
+393 RRIKEELAKR

-569 LTFEEF
+569 LSFEEF

-604 NIGAMKHLLVFG
+604 KLEEMKSLTYMSDNNEALQTLTIHLMKGMNRFAGGQFRMLLDVHQEFEDYQSTFSTYVGDEHLIAEMAVKMIAEIEKRQASGVHTAWIIMITDFERFVELTKLTIEQWTVIYETAYKVGIYLMIGGHYPYLGTSVNAMPKLIRTKTPWTLFAMRIS
-616 DQLSTVGRVMKH
+616 DQS
-628 IVTYSLSLLSEKEII
+628 
-643 YVSSEQSSFNFT
+643 
-655 SETIDRVIT
+655 
-664 TEIGVEKL
+664 
-672 LFQEIQQRK
+672 
-681 TQSIRKVSFC
+681 
-691 IIPDIIAFLEQ
+691 FLE
-702 TKMSYTDFIKL
+702 
-713 YQESLKVGVQLII
+713 
-726 GAQKSSLLKTD
+726 KT
-737 LSIKYIKENLVT
+737 YN
-749 AIVAQRLY
+749 
-757 DQSIVQHKMTS
+757 S
-768 REETLKVDEVYLYHD
+768 REPYLDIDEVYIHNRK
-783 QDYQKVKISKQV
+783 QYQKLKISREKG
-795 AE
+795 E

>member
-1 MVSCSAI
+1 M
-8 FHPHDVAF
+8 
-16 LLIDYKGGGMANL
+16 
-29 FKDLP
+29 
-34 HLLGTITN
+34 
-42 LDGAQSM
+42 
-49 RALVSINAELK
+49 
-60 RRQRLFAENDVNHIN
+60 
-75 QYQKKYKL
+75 
-83 GEVSEPMPH
+83 
-92 LFLISDEFAELKT
+92 
-105 NQPDFMK
+105 
-112 ELVSTA
+112 
-118 RIGRSLGIHL
+118 
-128 ILATQKPSGVVDD
+128 KPSGVVDD

-393 RRIKDELAQR
+393 RRMKDELAKR

-508 MEEVPGRGLVHLE
+508 MEEVPGRGLVHLD

-569 LTFEEF
+569 LSFEEF

-604 NIGAMKHLLVFG
+604 KLEEMKSLTYMSDNNEALQTLTIHLMKGMNRFAGGQFRMLLDVHQEFEDYQSTFSTYVGDEHLIAEMAVKMIAEIEKRQASGVHTAWIIMITDFERFVELTKLTIEQWTVIYETAYKVGIYLMIGGHYPYLGTSVNAMPKLIRTKTPWTLFAMRIS
-616 DQLSTVGRVMKH
+616 DQS
-628 IVTYSLSLLSEKEII
+628 
-643 YVSSEQSSFNFT
+643 
-655 SETIDRVIT
+655 
-664 TEIGVEKL
+664 
-672 LFQEIQQRK
+672 
-681 TQSIRKVSFC
+681 
-691 IIPDIIAFLEQ
+691 FLE
-702 TKMSYTDFIKL
+702 
-713 YQESLKVGVQLII
+713 
-726 GAQKSSLLKTD
+726 KT
-737 LSIKYIKENLVT
+737 YN
-749 AIVAQRLY
+749 
-757 DQSIVQHKMTS
+757 S
-768 REETLKVDEVYLYHD
+768 REPYPEIDEVFIHNRK
-783 QDYQKVKISKQV
+783 QYQKLKISREKG
-795 AE
+795 E

>member
-1 MVSCSAI
+1 
-8 FHPHDVAF
+8 
-16 LLIDYKGGGMANL
+16 
-29 FKDLP
+29 
-34 HLLGTITN
+34 
-42 LDGAQSM
+42 
-49 RALVSINAELK
+49 
-60 RRQRLFAENDVNHIN
+60 DVNHIN

-393 RRIKDELAQR
+393 RRIKEELAKR

-569 LTFEEF
+569 LSFEEF

-604 NIGAMKHLLVFG
+604 KLEEMKSLTYMSDNNEALQTLTIHLMKGMNRFAGGQFRMLLDVHQEFEDYQSTFSTYVG
-616 DQLSTVGRVMKH
+616 DEHLIAEMAVKM
-628 IVTYSLSLLSEKEII
+628 IAEIEKRQASGVHTAWIIMITDFERFVELTKLTIEQWTII
-643 YVSSEQSSFNFT
+643 YETAYKVGIYLMIGGHYPYLGTSVNAMPKLIRTKTPWTLFAMRISDQS
-655 SETIDRVIT
+655 
-664 TEIGVEKL
+664 
-672 LFQEIQQRK
+672 
-681 TQSIRKVSFC
+681 
-691 IIPDIIAFLEQ
+691 FLE
-702 TKMSYTDFIKL
+702 
-713 YQESLKVGVQLII
+713 
-726 GAQKSSLLKTD
+726 KT
-737 LSIKYIKENLVT
+737 YN
-749 AIVAQRLY
+749 
-757 DQSIVQHKMTS
+757 S
-768 REETLKVDEVYLYHD
+768 REPYLDIDEVYIHNRK
-783 QDYQKVKISKQV
+783 QYQKLKISREKG
-795 AE
+795 E

>member
-1 MVSCSAI
+1 M
-8 FHPHDVAF
+8 
-16 LLIDYKGGGMANL
+16 
-29 FKDLP
+29 
-34 HLLGTITN
+34 
-42 LDGAQSM
+42 
-49 RALVSINAELK
+49 
-60 RRQRLFAENDVNHIN
+60 
-75 QYQKKYKL
+75 
-83 GEVSEPMPH
+83 
-92 LFLISDEFAELKT
+92 
-105 NQPDFMK
+105 
-112 ELVSTA
+112 
-118 RIGRSLGIHL
+118 
-128 ILATQKPSGVVDD
+128 KPSGVVDG

-327 LFSSPGM
+327 LFSSPSM

-393 RRIKDELAQR
+393 RRIKEELAKR

-569 LTFEEF
+569 LSFEEF

-604 NIGAMKHLLVFG
+604 KLEEMKSLTYMSDNNEALQTLTIHLMKGMNRFAGGQFRMLLDVHQEFEDYQSTFSTYVGDEHLIAEMAVKMIAEIEKRQASGVHTAWIIMITDFERFVELTKLTIEQWTVIYETAYKVGIYLMIGGHYPYLGTSVNAMPKLIRTKTPWTLFAMRIS
-616 DQLSTVGRVMKH
+616 DQS
-628 IVTYSLSLLSEKEII
+628 
-643 YVSSEQSSFNFT
+643 
-655 SETIDRVIT
+655 
-664 TEIGVEKL
+664 
-672 LFQEIQQRK
+672 
-681 TQSIRKVSFC
+681 
-691 IIPDIIAFLEQ
+691 FLE
-702 TKMSYTDFIKL
+702 
-713 YQESLKVGVQLII
+713 
-726 GAQKSSLLKTD
+726 KT
-737 LSIKYIKENLVT
+737 YN
-749 AIVAQRLY
+749 
-757 DQSIVQHKMTS
+757 S
-768 REETLKVDEVYLYHD
+768 REPYLDIDEVYIHNRK
-783 QDYQKVKISKQV
+783 QYQKLKISREKG
-795 AE
+795 E

>member
-1 MVSCSAI
+1 M
-8 FHPHDVAF
+8 
-16 LLIDYKGGGMANL
+16 
-29 FKDLP
+29 
-34 HLLGTITN
+34 
-42 LDGAQSM
+42 
-49 RALVSINAELK
+49 
-60 RRQRLFAENDVNHIN
+60 
-75 QYQKKYKL
+75 
-83 GEVSEPMPH
+83 
-92 LFLISDEFAELKT
+92 
-105 NQPDFMK
+105 
-112 ELVSTA
+112 
-118 RIGRSLGIHL
+118 
-128 ILATQKPSGVVDD
+128 KPSGVVDD

-238 SIKEVPSELQAIVSK
+238 SIKEVPSELQAIVGK

-276 EIFLQDLRPQGFK
+276 ELFLQDLRPQGFK

-393 RRIKDELAQR
+393 RRMKEELAKR

-569 LTFEEF
+569 LSFEEF

-604 NIGAMKHLLVFG
+604 KLEEMKSLTYMSDNNEALQTLTIHLMKGMNRFAGGQFRMLLDVHQEFEDYQSTFSTYVGDEHLIAEMAVKMIAEIEKRQASGVHTAWIIMITDFERFVELTKLTIEQWTVIYETAYKVGIYLMIGGHYPYLGTSVNAMPKLIRTKTPWTLFAMRIS
-616 DQLSTVGRVMKH
+616 DQS
-628 IVTYSLSLLSEKEII
+628 
-643 YVSSEQSSFNFT
+643 
-655 SETIDRVIT
+655 
-664 TEIGVEKL
+664 
-672 LFQEIQQRK
+672 
-681 TQSIRKVSFC
+681 
-691 IIPDIIAFLEQ
+691 FLE
-702 TKMSYTDFIKL
+702 
-713 YQESLKVGVQLII
+713 
-726 GAQKSSLLKTD
+726 KT
-737 LSIKYIKENLVT
+737 YN
-749 AIVAQRLY
+749 
-757 DQSIVQHKMTS
+757 S
-768 REETLKVDEVYLYHD
+768 REPYLDIDEVYIHNRK
-783 QDYQKVKISKQV
+783 QYQKLKISREKG
-795 AE
+795 E

>member
-1 MVSCSAI
+1 M
-8 FHPHDVAF
+8 
-16 LLIDYKGGGMANL
+16 
-29 FKDLP
+29 
-34 HLLGTITN
+34 
-42 LDGAQSM
+42 
-49 RALVSINAELK
+49 
-60 RRQRLFAENDVNHIN
+60 
-75 QYQKKYKL
+75 
-83 GEVSEPMPH
+83 
-92 LFLISDEFAELKT
+92 
-105 NQPDFMK
+105 
-112 ELVSTA
+112 
-118 RIGRSLGIHL
+118 
-128 ILATQKPSGVVDD
+128 KPSGVVDD

-393 RRIKDELAQR
+393 RRIKEELAKR

-508 MEEVPGRGLVHLE
+508 MEEVPGRGLVHLD

-569 LTFEEF
+569 LSFEEF

-604 NIGAMKHLLVFG
+604 KLEEMKSLTYMSDNNEALQTLTIHLMKGMNRFAGGQFRMLLDVHQEFEDYQSTFSTYVGDEHLIAEMAVKMIAEIEKRQASGVHTAWIIMITDFERFVELTKLTIEQWTVIYETAYKVGIYLMIGGHYPYLGTSVNAMPKLIRTKTPWTLFAMRIS
-616 DQLSTVGRVMKH
+616 DQS
-628 IVTYSLSLLSEKEII
+628 
-643 YVSSEQSSFNFT
+643 
-655 SETIDRVIT
+655 
-664 TEIGVEKL
+664 
-672 LFQEIQQRK
+672 
-681 TQSIRKVSFC
+681 
-691 IIPDIIAFLEQ
+691 FLE
-702 TKMSYTDFIKL
+702 
-713 YQESLKVGVQLII
+713 
-726 GAQKSSLLKTD
+726 KT
-737 LSIKYIKENLVT
+737 YN
-749 AIVAQRLY
+749 
-757 DQSIVQHKMTS
+757 S
-768 REETLKVDEVYLYHD
+768 REPYLDIDEVYIHNRK
-783 QDYQKVKISKQV
+783 QYQKLKISREKG
-795 AE
+795 E

>member
-1 MVSCSAI
+1 
-8 FHPHDVAF
+8 
-16 LLIDYKGGGMANL
+16 MANL

-238 SIKEVPSELQAIVSK
+238 SIKEVPSELQAIVGK

-393 RRIKDELAQR
+393 RRIKEELAKR

-508 MEEVPGRGLVHLE
+508 MEEVPGRGLVHLD

-569 LTFEEF
+569 LSFEEF

-604 NIGAMKHLLVFG
+604 KLEEMKSLTYMSDNNEALQTLTIHLMKGMNRFAGGQFRMLLDVHQEFEDYQSTFSTYVG
-616 DQLSTVGRVMKH
+616 DEHLIAEMAVKM
-628 IVTYSLSLLSEKEII
+628 IAEIEKRQASGVHTAWIIMITDFERFVELTKLTIEQWTII
-643 YVSSEQSSFNFT
+643 YETAYKVGIYLMIGGHYPYLGTSVNAMPKLIRTKTPWTLFAMRISDQS
-655 SETIDRVIT
+655 
-664 TEIGVEKL
+664 
-672 LFQEIQQRK
+672 
-681 TQSIRKVSFC
+681 
-691 IIPDIIAFLEQ
+691 FLE
-702 TKMSYTDFIKL
+702 
-713 YQESLKVGVQLII
+713 
-726 GAQKSSLLKTD
+726 KT
-737 LSIKYIKENLVT
+737 YN
-749 AIVAQRLY
+749 
-757 DQSIVQHKMTS
+757 S
-768 REETLKVDEVYLYHD
+768 REPYLDIDEVYIHNRK
-783 QDYQKVKISKQV
+783 QYQKLKISREKG
-795 AE
+795 E